1 MGITRFSEYVLTA
14 VQHTC
19 CDDCN
24 KLKTKFADVYN
35 ASGISRGE
43 DSRHWRVQ
51 LLAPSSE
58 ITHGRHMGNEEDESE
73 VPGLKLEGD
82 GELVFDVQDPTLI
95 GELMGRLKWML
106 VNHNSNEQIRFQL
119 TTLIQRWR
127 QGSFAE
133 TVTTASLLGA

>member
-1 MGITRFSEYVLTA
+1 
-14 VQHTC
+14 
-19 CDDCN
+19 
-24 KLKTKFADVYN
+24 
-35 ASGISRGE
+35 
-43 DSRHWRVQ
+43 
-51 LLAPSSE
+51 
-58 ITHGRHMGNEEDESE
+58 MGNEEDESE